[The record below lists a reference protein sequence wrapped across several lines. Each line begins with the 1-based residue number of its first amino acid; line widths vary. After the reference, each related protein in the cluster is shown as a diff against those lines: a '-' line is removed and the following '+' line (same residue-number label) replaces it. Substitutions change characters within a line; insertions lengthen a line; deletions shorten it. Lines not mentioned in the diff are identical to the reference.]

1 MPTDQLSLRA
11 LLQKSGT
18 TIAPLVLNAMMAR
31 LAEQAGF
38 AALYLGGGAM
48 GYLTT
53 VTEANLSLPD
63 MVQAGLGIT
72 SVSSLPLILDGACGW
87 GDPMH
92 MHRTIGMAEAAG
104 FSAIEIEDQIL
115 PKRAHHHVG
124 LEHIIPT
131 ELMVAKIEEALAA
144 RRNSE
149 FMVIARTNALR
160 TDGLDEAL
168 RRGEA
173 YAKAGA
179 DMLFVLARE
188 PSVLRTIA
196 ERLPRPL
203 MYMTP
208 AGGLADAGISASELA
223 ALGYTLIVDPS
234 TPLLAMAS
242 SVAAELR
249 GNRRWPSRQRTGRR
263 CGGRTGPGARD
274 DRIDET
280 VGDRGAHSRA
290 VVGCRRWRAV
300 LTPELAYIVK
310 CLFHTLPM

>member
-1 MPTDQLSLRA
+1 MPNERPSLRT
-11 LLQKSGT
+11 LLQRPGP

-38 AALYLGGGAM
+38 PALYLGGGAM

-53 VTEANLSLPD
+53 VTEANLSLSD
-63 MVQAGLGIT
+63 MIQAGLGIT

-92 MHRTIGMAEAAG
+92 VHRTIGMAEAAG
-104 FSAIEIEDQIL
+104 FAAIEIEDQIL

-124 LEHIIPT
+124 LEHIIPS
-131 ELMVAKIEEALAA
+131 ELMVAKISEAVTA
-144 RRNSE
+144 RRNSD
-149 FMVIARTNALR
+149 FMVIARTNAVR
-160 TDGLDEAL
+160 TDGLHEAL

-188 PSVLRTIA
+188 PSALRAIA

-208 AGGLADAGISASELA
+208 AGGLTDAAMTATELA

-234 TPLLAMAS
+234 TPLLAMHHALRESYAAIAAGRADSALEGNAEAEQIRVHETIGLNRLLEIEARTVERS
-242 SVAAELR
+242 SAAAA
-249 GNRRWPSRQRTGRR
+249 PK
-263 CGGRTGPGARD
+263 P
-274 DRIDET
+274 
-280 VGDRGAHSRA
+280 
-290 VVGCRRWRAV
+290 
-300 LTPELAYIVK
+300 
-310 CLFHTLPM
+310 

>member
-1 MPTDQLSLRA
+1 MPNGRPSLRT
-11 LLQKSGT
+11 LLDGPEAT
-18 TIAPLVLNAMMAR
+18 VAPLVLNAMMAR
-31 LAEQAGF
+31 LAQQAGF
-38 AALYLGGGAM
+38 RALYLGGGAM

-63 MVQAGLGIT
+63 MVHAGLGIT
-72 SVSSLPLILDGACGW
+72 GVSPLPLILDGACGW

-104 FSAIEIEDQIL
+104 FAAIEIEDQIL

-124 LEHIIPT
+124 LEHIVPS
-131 ELMVAKIEEALAA
+131 ELMVAKIAEAVAA
-144 RRNSE
+144 RRNDD
-149 FMVIARTNALR
+149 FMLIARTNALR

-173 YAKAGA
+173 YARAGA

-188 PSVLRTIA
+188 PAALRTIA

-208 AGGLADAGISASELA
+208 AGGLADAAMGAAELG

-234 TPLLAMAS
+234 TPLLAMHHALRQS
-242 SVAAELR
+242 YAAIAAGRADPAMAGDTDAEQKRVHETIGLDR
-249 GNRRWPSRQRTGRR
+249 LLEIEARTVER
-263 CGGRTGPGARD
+263 P
-274 DRIDET
+274 
-280 VGDRGAHSRA
+280 
-290 VVGCRRWRAV
+290 
-300 LTPELAYIVK
+300 
-310 CLFHTLPM
+310 

>member
-1 MPTDQLSLRA
+1 MLNERSSLRT
-11 LLQKSGT
+11 LVDGPGPT
-18 TIAPLVLNAMMAR
+18 VAPLVLNAMMAR

-38 AALYLGGGAM
+38 GALYLGGGAM

-63 MVQAGLGIT
+63 MIQAGLGIT
-72 SVSSLPLILDGACGW
+72 SVCPLPLILDGACGW

-104 FSAIEIEDQIL
+104 FAAIEIEDQIL

-124 LEHIIPT
+124 LEHIIPS
-131 ELMVAKIEEALAA
+131 ELMVAKIGEAVEA
-144 RRNSE
+144 RRSTD
-149 FMVIARTNALR
+149 FMLIARTNALR

-173 YAKAGA
+173 YARAGA

-188 PSVLRTIA
+188 PAALRTIA

-208 AGGLADAGISASELA
+208 AGGLADAAMSAVDLA
-223 ALGYTLIVDPS
+223 ALGYTLIIDPS
-234 TPLLAMAS
+234 TPLLAMHQALRRS
-242 SVAAELR
+242 YAAIAAGRADPAMDGDAEVEQKRVHETIGLAKLLEIEA
-249 GNRRWPSRQRTGRR
+249 RTVER
-263 CGGRTGPGARD
+263 
-274 DRIDET
+274 
-280 VGDRGAHSRA
+280 S
-290 VVGCRRWRAV
+290 
-300 LTPELAYIVK
+300 
-310 CLFHTLPM
+310 

>member
-1 MPTDQLSLRA
+1 MPNHRMTFRTLIN
-11 LLQKSGT
+11 GPT
-18 TIAPLVLNAMMAR
+18 PTVAPLVLNAMMAR

-38 AALYLGGGAM
+38 NALYLGGGAM

-63 MVQAGLGIT
+63 MAQAGLGIT
-72 SVSSLPLILDGACGW
+72 SVSRLPLILDGACGW

-104 FSAIEIEDQIL
+104 FAAIEIEDQIL
-115 PKRAHHHVG
+115 PKRAHHHIG
-124 LEHIIPT
+124 LEHIVPS
-131 ELMVAKIEEALAA
+131 ELMVAKITEAVAA
-144 RRNSE
+144 RRTAE
-149 FMVIARTNALR
+149 FVLIARTNALR

-173 YAKAGA
+173 YARAGA

-188 PSVLRTIA
+188 PEALRAIA

-208 AGGLADAGISASELA
+208 SGGLTEASMTPAELG

-234 TPLLAMAS
+234 TPLLAMHQSLRRSYAAMAAGQADPAIGRN
-242 SVAAELR
+242 AAEEQDRVHDTIGLSALLDIE
-249 GNRRWPSRQRTGRR
+249 RR
-263 CGGRTGPGARD
+263 
-274 DRIDET
+274 T
-280 VGDRGAHSRA
+280 VEIPKA
-290 VVGCRRWRAV
+290 
-300 LTPELAYIVK
+300 
-310 CLFHTLPM
+310 

>member
-234 TPLLAMAS
+234 TPLLAMHRALRQS
-242 SVAAELR
+242 YAAIAAGRADSALKDDAEAEQARVHETIGLMKLLEIEA
-249 GNRRWPSRQRTGRR
+249 RTVER
-263 CGGRTGPGARD
+263 
-274 DRIDET
+274 
-280 VGDRGAHSRA
+280 S
-290 VVGCRRWRAV
+290 
-300 LTPELAYIVK
+300 
-310 CLFHTLPM
+310 